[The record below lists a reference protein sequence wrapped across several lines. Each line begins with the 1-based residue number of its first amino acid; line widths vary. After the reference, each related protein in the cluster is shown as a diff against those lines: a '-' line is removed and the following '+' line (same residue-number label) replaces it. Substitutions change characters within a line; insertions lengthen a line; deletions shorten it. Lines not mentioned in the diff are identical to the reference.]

1 MSVRL
6 AEVRDL
12 PAVLTLAVDLLDF
25 LKEQNPQ
32 ANVSVDRD
40 KLIGGALNYLVFKM
54 SRPDHCVL
62 VQTDEKNQV
71 THFCAGNINPLPEFC
86 EYEAVG
92 ELTWIYPLNMFIR
105 PLINAFDAWAIKQG
119 AKARWGF
126 ASPNNKGSQLL
137 MTRDGMNLDL
147 LHYLKPYGDK
157 L

>member
-1 MSVRL
+1 MTIRP

-25 LKEQNPQ
+25 LKSQNAQ
-32 ANVSVDRD
+32 ANISTDRD

-54 SRPDHCVL
+54 SRQDHCVL
-62 VQTDEKNQV
+62 VQTDGGKQV

-86 EYEAVG
+86 EYEVVG

-105 PLINAFDAWAIKQG
+105 PLINAFDAWAQKQG
-119 AKARWGF
+119 ATARWGF
-126 ASPNNKGSQLL
+126 ASPNNKSSQLL
-137 MTRDGMNLDL
+137 MQRDGMNLDI